1 MTLEGLCTPHPEMQ
15 TVAKD
20 ETMKFGKSQV
30 VVKGLG
36 PKRSRKID
44 YDQFLS

>member
-1 MTLEGLCTPHPEMQ
+1 MTLEGLCTPHPEME

-20 ETMKFGKSQV
+20 KTMKFGKSQV
-30 VVKGLG
+30 VVKRLA
-36 PKRSRKID
+36 PKRVRRID

>member
-1 MTLEGLCTPHPEMQ
+1 MTLEGLCTPHPEME

-30 VVKGLG
+30 VVKDLG
-36 PKRSRKID
+36 PKSSREID